1 MDELILKPDR
11 ERSLQRAHPWV
22 FSGAIAKINGN
33 PLPGDT
39 VLVLDHAGNFLATAA
54 YSPASQI
61 RARVWSRNQQEV
73 IDRSFF
79 ERKIR
84 AAFQL
89 REDIGYLPLK
99 ENQFSAVR
107 LIHAESDG
115 LPGLVV
121 DRYHNTL
128 SAQFLSAGATFWKE
142 TIASILLEQTD
153 CSGIYER
160 SDADVLGMEGL
171 PEINA
176 PLIGEVN
183 PRELIHEHA
192 IAYQVDIASG
202 HKTGFYLDQRDNRA
216 DLMMNAS
223 GREVLN
229 CFCYTGGFSLA
240 AMRGGASSVTSI
252 DSSESALML
261 ARENVVLNG
270 FESIPQ
276 EWIEDNVFTR
286 LRDFRD
292 RRRSFDLIVLDPP
305 KFASNAAQVQRAARA
320 YKDIN
325 LLALKL
331 LRPGGLLY
339 SFSCSGGV
347 NPELFQKIVAGA
359 DADAASEAVILRQLR
374 QSADHP
380 VSLAFP
386 EGAYLKGL
394 VVRKP
399 D

>member
-1 MDELILKPDR
+1 
-11 ERSLQRAHPWV
+11 
-22 FSGAIAKINGN
+22 
-33 PLPGDT
+33 
-39 VLVLDHAGNFLATAA
+39 
-54 YSPASQI
+54 
-61 RARVWSRNQQEV
+61 
-73 IDRSFF
+73 
-79 ERKIR
+79 
-84 AAFQL
+84 
-89 REDIGYLPLK
+89 
-99 ENQFSAVR
+99 
-107 LIHAESDG
+107 
-115 LPGLVV
+115 
-121 DRYHNTL
+121 
-128 SAQFLSAGATFWKE
+128 
-142 TIASILLEQTD
+142 
-153 CSGIYER
+153 
-160 SDADVLGMEGL
+160 MEGL

-216 DLMMNAS
+216 DLMINAS

-240 AMRGGASSVTSI
+240 AMRGGANSVTSI

>member
-1 MDELILKPDR
+1 MDELILKPER

-22 FSGAIAKINGN
+22 FSGAIAKINGD
-33 PLPGDT
+33 PLPGAT
-39 VLVLDHAGNFLATAA
+39 VRLLDHAGQFLAWAA

-61 RARVWSRNQQEV
+61 RARVWSRDQQEV

-79 ERKIR
+79 ERKIQ
-84 AAFQL
+84 AAIRL
-89 REDIGYLPLK
+89 RKDIGYLPFR
-99 ENQFSAVR
+99 ETQYSAVR

-115 LPGLVV
+115 LPGIVV
-121 DRYHNTL
+121 DRYHDTL
-128 SAQFLSAGATFWKE
+128 SAQFLSAGAAYWKE
-142 TIASILLEQTD
+142 TIARILLEQTG
-153 CSGIYER
+153 CAGIYER
-160 SDADVLGMEGL
+160 SDADVLALEGL

-176 PLIGEVN
+176 PLLGAVK

-192 IAYQVDIASG
+192 IAYQVDIAGG
-202 HKTGFYLDQRDNRA
+202 HKTGFYLDQRENRA
-216 DLMMNAS
+216 DLLANAA

-240 AMRGGASSVTSI
+240 AMRGGAKSITSI
-252 DSSESALML
+252 DSSESALAL
-261 ARENVVLNG
+261 ARENVSLNG
-270 FESIPQ
+270 FDAVPQ

-305 KFASNAAQVQRAARA
+305 KFASNAGQVQRAARS

-347 NPELFQKIVAGA
+347 NPDLFQKIVAGA
-359 DADAASEAVILRQLR
+359 DADAGSNAVILRQLR

-380 VSLAFP
+380 INLAFP